1 MSEADDSFTKPS
13 GSGHPNTD
21 ENKVRRPYPTAIIN
35 YVVDLITA
43 FSSFNPTVLS
53 EINQNRD
60 HLVLLLKPNPQI
72 YTKVRA
78 KPNGR

>member
-43 FSSFNPTVLS
+43 LTQLYFQK
-53 EINQNRD
+53 INQNRD

>member
-53 EINQNRD
+53 ENQS
-60 HLVLLLKPNPQI
+60 KPRPLGASPK
-72 YTKVRA
+72 T
-78 KPNGR
+78 